1 MSYLQWKAAYSV
13 GIDSMDVEHREMIE
27 LINAVY
33 AELEGRR
40 DAGAIEGF
48 LGEVHG
54 AIASHFALEERIMR
68 ESGYEEY
75 IAHKN
80 DHEALLDQI
89 LDMMDAS
96 FEDAQTGF
104 TLLEENL
111 SSWFGN
117 HFVSFDARL
126 HGKLRL
132 G

>member
-1 MSYLQWKAAYSV
+1 MSYLQWKAEYSV
-13 GIDSMDVEHREMIE
+13 GIESMDVEHREMIE
-27 LINAVY
+27 LINRVY
-33 AELEGRR
+33 AELEGCR
-40 DAGAIEGF
+40 DANAIEDF

-75 IAHKN
+75 VAHKN

-89 LDMMDAS
+89 LNMMDAS

-117 HFVSFDARL
+117 HFASFDARL
-126 HGKLRL
+126 HGKLHL